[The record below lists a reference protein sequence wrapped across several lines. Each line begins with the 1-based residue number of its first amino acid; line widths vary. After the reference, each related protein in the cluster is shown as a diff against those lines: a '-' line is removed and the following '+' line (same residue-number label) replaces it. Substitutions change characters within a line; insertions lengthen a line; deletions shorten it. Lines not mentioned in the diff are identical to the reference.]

1 MRTQVPK
8 VRVLTCRSDQELAVL
23 CVGGGVVSHARNV
36 EPEKQEAL
44 SSAVAAKKRGKKV
57 GAKRAPKTMDTED
70 LFS

>member
-1 MRTQVPK
+1 
-8 VRVLTCRSDQELAVL
+8 
-23 CVGGGVVSHARNV
+23 VSHARNV